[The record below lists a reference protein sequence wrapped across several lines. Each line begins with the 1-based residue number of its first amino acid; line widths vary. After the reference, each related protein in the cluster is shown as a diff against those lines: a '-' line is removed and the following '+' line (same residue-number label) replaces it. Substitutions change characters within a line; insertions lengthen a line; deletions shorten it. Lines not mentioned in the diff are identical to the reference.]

1 MKKLL
6 TLLIVL
12 LAFSSFA
19 QVPEVGH
26 FQQISTVRRGDTLD
40 VSFYYRPEISMDIRT
55 FQIDFQFKKSLFTH
69 ISTSVDPG
77 ISSMT
82 PALSYREWQGYKF
95 DSYISANQSYS
106 YVADT
111 NWTVGRNYLVLSSG
125 LQISSN
131 GYIIHNKFLINDVV
145 SNFAADSVHINWAR
159 LFKVDGTTIGDNVA
173 SLNNQKLHIELGGNL
188 VISGK
193 VWMSNL
199 VTLRPVVICTKENT
213 GEFVSF
219 SPVDVNGNYSLKNI
233 DKQTKYRITVQF
245 PTDSLDQL
253 RDNAVTIADAI
264 KTFDEFTISGV
275 DQQFSR
281 QYLRNG
287 LAYLIADLNK
297 SGTLDGGDP
306 FLLYASVSGLRKI
319 DTLGLINVFHKELFD
334 SLAIGQNQWSVWPN
348 YLNGV
353 NYILDSVG
361 LSNKSIDIKYFI
373 LGDVDRSHSSP
384 VFDQFGN
391 LVANAI
397 FRGKFD
403 VEIPNSTSTPGTPVY
418 IPFNVNTN
426 GEFAYGLQFEMRYD
440 KTKVRF
446 EEIVTNFGSD
456 PWLQYV
462 THDENLGIVRFGG
475 MNNQNRGGIIGS
487 KTPFKLKFS
496 PIGNGEVESYVYIRQ
511 LMDAS
516 DKNGDHLNISLAS
529 QIASVSYKQSGPFSV
544 LNEEVT
550 AKIRPNPTSG
560 WLEVEI
566 HFPDKETRMLA
577 NIYDV
582 QGRLVRKLG
591 EVSGEGYSK
600 VAYKQI
606 DMTSASN
613 GNYFLV
619 ITDGRKSI
627 TKQFIK
633 S

>member
-1 MKKLL
+1 MKKLIFFL
-6 TLLIVL
+6 ILLSS
-12 LAFSSFA
+12 FSSFS
-19 QVPEVGH
+19 QVPEIGH
-26 FQQISTVRRGDTLD
+26 FQQISTIRRGDTLD
-40 VSFYYRPEISMDIRT
+40 VSFYYRPEVSIDVRT

-69 ISTSVDPG
+69 VSTSVDPT

-82 PALSYREWQGYKF
+82 PALSYKEWQGYKY
-95 DSYISANQSYS
+95 DSYNTSTQNYN
-106 YVADT
+106 YLVDT
-111 NWTVGRNYLVLSSG
+111 NWTVGRNYLILSSG
-125 LQISSN
+125 NQLSSN
-131 GYIIHNKFLINDVV
+131 GYIIHNKFLINNVS
-145 SNFAADSVHINWAR
+145 SNFGADSVHINWAR
-159 LFKVDGTTIGDNVA
+159 LFKIDGTTIGDNVA
-173 SLNNQKLHIELGGNL
+173 LLNNQKLHLELEGNL

-199 VTLRPVVICTKENT
+199 VALRPIVICTKETT
-213 GEFVSF
+213 GEFVS
-219 SPVDVNGNYSLKNI
+219 SSIVDINGIYSLNNI
-233 DKQTKYRITVQF
+233 DKQTKYRLTLRF

-275 DQQFSR
+275 NQQFSR

-287 LAYLIADLNK
+287 LSYLIADLNK
-297 SGTLDGGDP
+297 TGTLDGGDP
-306 FLLYASVSGLRKI
+306 FLIYASVSGLRKI
-319 DTLGLINVFHKELFD
+319 DTLGLINVFHKDLFD
-334 SLAIGQNQWSVWPN
+334 SLALGQNQWTSWPN
-348 YLNGV
+348 YIGGV
-353 NYILDSVG
+353 NYIIDSVDFV
-361 LSNKSIDIKYFI
+361 NKSIDIKYFI

-391 LVANAI
+391 LVASAI

-403 VEIPNSTSTPGTPVY
+403 VDIPNSSSTPGNPVY
-418 IPFNVNTN
+418 IPFNINTN
-426 GEFAYGLQFEMRYD
+426 GELAYGLQFEMKYD

-475 MNNQNRGGIIGS
+475 MNNQNKGGLLGS

-496 PIGNGEVESYVYIRQ
+496 PIGNGDVESYVYVRQ

-516 DKNGDHLNISLAS
+516 DKNGDHLNINLTN
-529 QIASVSYKQSGPFSV
+529 QIATVSYKSTGSIHSFD
-544 LNEEVT
+544 EVT

-566 HFPDKETRMLA
+566 HFPDTEMMMVA

-591 EVSGEGYSK
+591 EISGGGYSK

-606 DMTSASN
+606 DMTSAGN

-619 ITDGRKSI
+619 LTDGKKSI